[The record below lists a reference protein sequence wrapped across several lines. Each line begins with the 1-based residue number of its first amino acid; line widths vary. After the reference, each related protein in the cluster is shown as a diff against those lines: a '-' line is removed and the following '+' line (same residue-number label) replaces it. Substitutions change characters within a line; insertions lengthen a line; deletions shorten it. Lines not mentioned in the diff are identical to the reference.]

1 MASGEYRI
9 MFWNA
14 RGVRNKFVELIEL
27 IRSDDIDIAAINE
40 SFLDDNILLP
50 YTTGYN
56 IVRIDKSNHSGG
68 LLFIIKSTIDY
79 SIVDYA
85 PTQLFEVGAVKINAT
100 SPFLIYLV

>member
-68 LLFIIKSTIDY
+68 LLFIIKAQLT
-79 SIVDYA
+79 
-85 PTQLFEVGAVKINAT
+85 TQ
-100 SPFLIYLV
+100 